1 MFSDLISL
9 TTFSWLLLVL
19 IALVIGYFFGVK
31 SKAGLNKGDINQR
44 YLQGFNFLL
53 NDQSDKALE
62 VFIKA
67 LEVDS
72 DTVELHLALGGLF
85 RRQGQVSRATRIH
98 QNIIARPGISE
109 THRFQAVHEFGQRLC
124 DGWAA

>member
-1 MFSDLISL
+1 MFDDWVNLNAIS
-9 TTFSWLLLVL
+9 SLLLVL
-19 IALVIGYFFGVK
+19 IALCLGFYFG
-31 SKAGLNKGDINQR
+31 SKNKNKLNKGDINQR

-72 DTVELHLALGGLF
+72 DTVELHLDLGG
-85 RRQGQVSRATRIH
+85 
-98 QNIIARPGISE
+98 
-109 THRFQAVHEFGQRLC
+109 
-124 DGWAA
+124 

>member
-1 MFSDLISL
+1 M
-9 TTFSWLLLVL
+9 L
-19 IALVIGYFFGVK
+19 IALAIGYFFGVK
-31 SKAGLNKGDINQR
+31 NKAWLNKGDINQR

-72 DTVELHLALGGLF
+72 DTV
-85 RRQGQVSRATRIH
+85 
-98 QNIIARPGISE
+98 
-109 THRFQAVHEFGQRLC
+109 
-124 DGWAA
+124 